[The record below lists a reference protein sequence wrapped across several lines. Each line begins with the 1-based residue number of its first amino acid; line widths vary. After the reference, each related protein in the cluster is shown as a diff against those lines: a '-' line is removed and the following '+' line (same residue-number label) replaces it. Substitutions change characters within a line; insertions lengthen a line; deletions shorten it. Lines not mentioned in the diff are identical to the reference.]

1 MVELELLKNDSVIG
15 ITLYLPKVKIV
26 LLYHTNAIVI
36 CEPLDIDDDV
46 FRVVNVLYVNKV
58 CSVEEMLS
66 SKVLKYRLVD
76 KVGIDE
82 GMIVQDALEIL
93 QK

>member
-1 MVELELLKNDSVIG
+1 MVELELLKDDSVVG

-26 LLYHTNAIVI
+26 ILYHTNAIVLCDPFLLESKI
-36 CEPLDIDDDV
+36 FDL
-46 FRVVNVLYVNKV
+46 VNVLFTEKIG
-58 CSVEEMLS
+58 SVEEMLKA
-66 SKVLKYRLVD
+66 KVIQYRLVSD
-76 KVGIDE
+76 VRLDE